1 MTEVSVIRK
10 VDEVPVSAAHEAV
23 DEATFRSAAVRD
35 MLAYRVSMAR
45 GRPYAKDGK

>member
-1 MTEVSVIRK
+1 MTEPVINWK
-10 VDEVPVSAAHEAV
+10 VDEVPVSAAHEAT
-23 DEATFRSAAVRD
+23 DEMTYRAFAVRD